1 MGPSLKFCAAL
12 AVAAVASMPASAQ
25 GIVAQ
30 KNISLAVAQTIANA
44 ALAQCE
50 SMGFKVSVTVVDRAG
65 LPLVILRGDGAGR
78 VIRLVS
84 PREGCRLP
92 LIIRFLPLPV
102 DPRQWR

>member
-50 SMGFKVSVTVVDRAG
+50 GFSDRC
-65 LPLVILRGDGAGR
+65 R
-78 VIRLVS
+78 
-84 PREGCRLP
+84 PRR
-92 LIIRFLPLPV
+92 IAARDIAR
-102 DPRQWR
+102 